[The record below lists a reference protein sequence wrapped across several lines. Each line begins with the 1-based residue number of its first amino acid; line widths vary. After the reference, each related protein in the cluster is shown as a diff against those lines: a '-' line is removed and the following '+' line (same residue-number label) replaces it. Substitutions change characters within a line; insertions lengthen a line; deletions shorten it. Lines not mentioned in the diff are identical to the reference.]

1 MKLDYLRSRPR
12 RGTGRWAHYYRRDG
26 REISLGVHGL
36 EPGDARVVRAYA
48 AEHARWQERPPETV
62 TPRAGTFA
70 WALDL
75 YLASPE
81 WKALSDGTRRSRMA
95 IFRHYLIG
103 QGGRP
108 MATISSADLEAG
120 LYARGGHAAVNHLK
134 ALKPV
139 FAHAHRLGYVA
150 HDPARGLKMD
160 RPGGDG
166 FVTAEADD
174 IAAFQARWP
183 VGTVERL
190 VFDLAL
196 YTGAARVDLVKL
208 GRHNLK
214 GNLLTYTRQK
224 TGQTAHVPLTRELAA
239 VIARTPDI
247 APAFLLTAK
256 GRPYTAEGLGNLFRD
271 AARAAG
277 CQFRLHGLRK
287 AFCVYWA
294 EHGRSAHQIAAMAGH
309 ATLAE
314 VQRYTV
320 AADRRR
326 MIELLVE
333 GA

>member
-1 MKLDYLRSRPR
+1 MKADYLRSRER
-12 RGTGRWAHYYRRDG
+12 RGRWFHYYRRNG

-36 EPGDARVVRAYA
+36 EPGDARVARAYA

-70 WALDL
+70 WAVDL

-81 WKALSDGTRRSRMA
+81 WKALGAGTRRSRMA
-95 IFRHYLIG
+95 ILRHYLAE

-108 MATISSADLEAG
+108 LSSISSADLEAG
-120 LYARGGHAAVNHLK
+120 LYALGGHAAVNHLK
-134 ALKPV
+134 ALKPI
-139 FAHAHRLGYVA
+139 FAHAHRLRFVA
-150 HDPARGLKMD
+150 SDPARGLKMD
-160 RPGGDG
+160 RPTGPG
-166 FVTAEADD
+166 FATADADD
-174 IAAFQARWP
+174 IAAYQARWP

-208 GRHNLK
+208 GRHNLE
-214 GNLLTYTRQK
+214 NNVLIYTRQK
-224 TGQTAHVPLTRELAA
+224 TGRKAYVPLTHELRA

-247 APAFLLTAK
+247 APAFLLTSR
-256 GRPYTAEGLGNLFRD
+256 GRPYTAEGLGNMFRD

-294 EHGRSAHQIAAMAGH
+294 EQGCSAHKIAAMAGH